1 MLIIQIMKIIMATN
15 LVGFYYA
22 DDEDDDGEFD
32 ATKRGQVW
40 KEGGCKYGRILPL
53 WALQPFCAIMVLPL
67 VMITI
72 LIDGG
77 GVFQGPKKGKNGPK

>member
-1 MLIIQIMKIIMATN
+1 M
-15 LVGFYYA
+15 VGFYYA